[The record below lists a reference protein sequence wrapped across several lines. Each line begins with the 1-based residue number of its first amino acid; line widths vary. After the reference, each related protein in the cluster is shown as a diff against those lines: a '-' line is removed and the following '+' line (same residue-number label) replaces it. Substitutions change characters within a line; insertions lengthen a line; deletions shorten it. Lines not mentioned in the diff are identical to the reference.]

1 MAIVLAFS
9 GGLDTSFCVPYLRES
24 LGETVYTATVNTG
37 GLTEDDA
44 RVLEQRSAALGAAD
58 HFLIEGR
65 PALYR
70 DHLRYLIMGNVLRG
84 GVYPLCV
91 GAERV
96 VQARK
101 LVELARRL
109 GARAI
114 AHGSTGAGNDQMR
127 FDSVIR
133 LLADDLEIVTP
144 IRDEGVTRHFATA
157 YLEERGFEVHRATT
171 SYSVNA
177 GLWGTTIGG
186 AETLT
191 TTDPLPERAY
201 PASVPLAEAPD
212 SPEIIRL
219 AFRGGLPASIGGEV
233 LDGVGL
239 ILRLAAVG
247 SRHGV
252 GRGIH
257 VGDTV
262 LGVKGRIAFEAPGPM
277 ILLTAHRELEKLV
290 LTKWQ
295 RYQKDQLADFYGML
309 LHEGQH
315 YDPVMRDIEAFFRSS
330 QESVDGTV
338 TVKLFKGNIL
348 VQGCESPNS
357 MFRSDVATYGEEA
370 ALWDGRD
377 ARGFCRLAGMQAY
390 MARKARQEAP
400 S

>member
-9 GGLDTSFCVPYLRES
+9 GGLDTSFCVPYLKES
-24 LGETVYTATVNTG
+24 YGETVYTATVNTG
-37 GLTEDDA
+37 GLTENEA
-44 RVLEQRSAALGAAD
+44 RALEHKSRELGAAE

-65 PALYR
+65 HALYR

-109 GARAI
+109 EARAI
-114 AHGSTGAGNDQMR
+114 AHGSTGAGNDQLR

-144 IRDEGVTRHFATA
+144 IRDEGVTRPFATA
-157 YLEERGFEVHRATT
+157 FLEERGFDVPRSTT
-171 SYSVNA
+171 SYSINA

-191 TTDPLPERAY
+191 TTDPLPESAY
-201 PASVPLAEAPD
+201 PASVPVAQAPD
-212 SPEIIRL
+212 RAQIIRL
-219 AFRGGLPASIGGEV
+219 AFRAGLPESIDGED
-233 LDGVGL
+233 LDGVSL
-239 ILRLAAVG
+239 ILRLAAAG

-277 ILLTAHRELEKLV
+277 ILLTAHRELEKIV

-330 QESVDGTV
+330 QDGVDGTV

-357 MFRSDVATYGEEA
+357 MFSTDVATYGEQA

-390 MARKARQEAP
+390 LARKARHP
-400 S
+400 